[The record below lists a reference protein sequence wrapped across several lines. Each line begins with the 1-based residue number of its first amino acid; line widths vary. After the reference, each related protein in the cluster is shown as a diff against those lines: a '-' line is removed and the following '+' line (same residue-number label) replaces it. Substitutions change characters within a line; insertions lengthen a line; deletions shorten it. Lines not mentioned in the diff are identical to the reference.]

1 MRLRLALPVS
11 AAALVAVAAC
21 NPGPMP
27 SPRTGVPSSAP
38 IALDRDAPTGGVE
51 AIRRR
56 LAGTWDLVALS
67 ASPETGGPLAE
78 VTAKGTLTYDEFG
91 NLTIDAHTTDPDAPV
106 AAREVPRVSFKGRA
120 VIDAPNS
127 ELKLM
132 NLTGNV
138 DPNEVL
144 TPDRRRKYE
153 FVGGEE
159 LKLTTFDARGQ
170 VTAISTW
177 KRHPEQ
183 K

>member
-1 MRLRLALPVS
+1 MRLRLAFPAT
-11 AAALVAVAAC
+11 AAVIVTAAAC
-21 NPGPMP
+21 NPGPLP

-38 IALDRDAPTGGVE
+38 IALDREAPTGSVE
-51 AIRRR
+51 AVRRQ

-78 VTAKGTLTYDEFG
+78 ITAKGTLVYDEFG
-91 NLTIDAHTTDPDAPV
+91 NLTIDARTTDPDAPV

-120 VIDAPNS
+120 VIDAPHS
-127 ELKLM
+127 ELQLM
-132 NLTGNV
+132 ALTGNV

-153 FVGGEE
+153 FVGEE
-159 LKLTTFDARGQ
+159 LKLTTFDAKGQ
-170 VTAISTW
+170 VTAISSW
-177 KRHPEQ
+177 KRRVEP